1 MRKTLGQRGIRR
13 AVISVGA
20 SALIGTATVILTG
33 CNDDVV
39 GKPVATPTAAA
50 PSGVL
55 GGVTGAAQPA
65 GAPVT
70 RTIGKTGWF
79 EGFEITVDKATVTPG
94 QYGGA
99 TLVVDITYR
108 NTAAENKALSANAYL
123 QLGGQVDTG
132 ASFDNPTVPGKGSA
146 TGKITTAL
154 RADQNPEQVLDS
166 AIVVYGQATD
176 NQAKIPLAAA
186 GKVDSVRPR
195 ALTVAGKLVSD
206 QTTIEITGGT
216 LTPSYAKNERGK
228 YELALHV
235 RIVGGAGIAD
245 GGTNIFDDY
254 FSVKSPDGQS
264 LVADSRS
271 PINELLEKNQT
282 IDSPKNNA
290 VFLVAAPGTGNY
302 VLTYDTQKGDGTPA
316 PTFAFTVS

>member
-1 MRKTLGQRGIRR
+1 MRKTLGQRSIRR
-13 AVISVGA
+13 IVTSVGA
-20 SALIGTATVILTG
+20 SALVGAAAVTLAG

-39 GKPVATPTAAA
+39 GKPVATPAAVA
-50 PSGVL
+50 PSGAPGV
-55 GGVTGAAQPA
+55 VTGAAQPA

-70 RTIGKTGWF
+70 RVIGKTGWF
-79 EGFEITVDKATVTPG
+79 EGFEITVDRATVAPG
-94 QYGGA
+94 QYVGA
-99 TLVVDITYR
+99 TLVVDITYK
-108 NTAAENKALSANAYL
+108 NTAAENKALSTNAYL

-176 NQAKIPLAAA
+176 NQTKIPLAAA
-186 GKVDSVRPR
+186 GKVDSVQPR
-195 ALTVAGKLVSD
+195 ALAVSGKLVAD

-216 LTPSYAKNERGK
+216 LTPSYTKNERGK

-235 RIVGGAGIAD
+235 RIVGGAGIPD
-245 GGTNIFDDY
+245 GGANIFDDY

-264 LVADSRS
+264 MVADNRS

-282 IDSPKNNA
+282 IDNPKNNA

-302 VLTYDTQKGDGTPA
+302 VLTYDNRNGDGTPA